1 MTNTSLAELTAQLR
15 SPGLTLFDG
24 PAGDLKTI
32 AADTLG
38 VVGMPTDWT
47 QSSRIG
53 TRMGPRALRR
63 ATSEWIRALR
73 AQGGDVWI
81 DPRTESAWQLRM
93 DDWLLDCGDAH
104 IDLTSVERTTKSIA
118 LMTEAVRLRDA
129 IPLALGGDHYNSY
142 PACLGYSR
150 AFEQLQPGKRFGYI
164 QIDGHLDFADKLGA
178 WGTHN
183 HATNGR
189 RNSELPNIAQENMV
203 WIGITGRVD
212 GGELEQIEGM
222 GGKIFSSGD
231 IHRLGTQEVAE
242 QALAHAM
249 RGCDHLYLSID
260 TPKAEALKDVHAVVT
275 RDDFPEQDFR
285 YVGPAR
291 TQINMWHMTRNVLA
305 HEKALYEGHAV
316 AAVADATGRR
326 LMELPMSPPR
336 VKAAIDNREGAD
348 FYLTA
353 GQMRLGGALSRLGSR
368 GRETRIRPF

>member
-1 MTNTSLAELTAQLR
+1 MTDRSLAELTAQLR

-24 PAGDLKTI
+24 PAGDLETI

-38 VVGMPTDWT
+38 VVGMPSDWT

-63 ATSEWIRALR
+63 ATSEWIRSLR
-73 AQGGDVWI
+73 AQGGDAWI

-93 DDWLLDCGDAH
+93 DDWLLDCGDAY
-104 IDLTSVERTTKSIA
+104 IDPTSVERTTESIA
-118 LMTEAVRLRDA
+118 LMTEAVRLHDA

-189 RNSELPNIAQENMV
+189 RNSELPNIARENMV
-203 WIGITGRVD
+203 WIGITGWVD

-231 IHRLGTQEVAE
+231 IHRLGAQKVAE

-260 TPKAEALKDVHAVVT
+260 IDAMDAGFLPGTGSIVHSGLTPHQYCAILDVFAGAPIDGLDIAELSPSLD
-275 RDDFPEQDFR
+275 PS
-285 YVGPAR
+285 GR
-291 TQINMWHMTRNVLA
+291 TERIAAHMLLRVLW
-305 HEKALYEGHAV
+305 
-316 AAVADATGRR
+316 
-326 LMELPMSPPR
+326 
-336 VKAAIDNREGAD
+336 NRI
-348 FYLTA
+348 L
-353 GQMRLGGALSRLGSR
+353 Q
-368 GRETRIRPF
+368 PV